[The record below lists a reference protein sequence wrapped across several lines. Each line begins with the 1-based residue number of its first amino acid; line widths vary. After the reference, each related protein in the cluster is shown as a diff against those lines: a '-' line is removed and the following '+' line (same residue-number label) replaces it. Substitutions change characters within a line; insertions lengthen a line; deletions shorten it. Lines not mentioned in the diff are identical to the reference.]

1 MFSYHRSDDLF
12 FLEYNEPLFD
22 FEPLPFSIYENRER
36 DSDKVNLKEIKS
48 NNDNFIQEKNIKF
61 ELYPLFINWKKIETR
76 EEKNED
82 FNIFKLFGYFGAAIF
97 ELLKQVNGNKEYNY
111 KNFISELN
119 NYKKVFRKRQLEE
132 NEFYKKLF
140 DIYDKVVSLIKN
152 KIIIFKEISVFI
164 TVLRLY
170 ENYFFAMNDIT
181 TLIETLKMQFII
193 INKLEENEY
202 KKIYDSYF
210 KKYKIYSDDSEDEY
224 ENDIWLWQR
233 NNYFPKS
240 RKNYINHLKIIFKKK
255 KNQII
260 LNEH

>member
-1 MFSYHRSDDLF
+1 MKTHKK
-12 FLEYNEPLFD
+12 
-22 FEPLPFSIYENRER
+22 I
-36 DSDKVNLKEIKS
+36 NLKEIKS

-61 ELYPLFINWKKIETR
+61 ELYPLFINWKKIETK

-82 FNIFKLFGYFGAAIF
+82 FNIFKLFGYFCAAIF

-119 NYKKVFRKRQLEE
+119 NYKKIFRKRQLEE

-140 DIYDKVVSLIKN
+140 DIYDKVVSLIKH

-170 ENYFFAMNDIT
+170 ENYFYEMNDIT
-181 TLIETLKMQFII
+181 KLIETLKLQFII

-202 KKIYDSYF
+202 KKIYDRYF
-210 KKYKIYSDDSEDEY
+210 KKYKIYSDYSEDEY
-224 ENDIWLWQR
+224 ENEI
-233 NNYFPKS
+233 
-240 RKNYINHLKIIFKKK
+240 
-255 KNQII
+255 
-260 LNEH
+260 

>member
-1 MFSYHRSDDLF
+1 M
-12 FLEYNEPLFD
+12 E
-22 FEPLPFSIYENRER
+22 
-36 DSDKVNLKEIKS
+36 
-48 NNDNFIQEKNIKF
+48 
-61 ELYPLFINWKKIETR
+61 KIETK

-97 ELLKQVNGNKEYNY
+97 ELLKQVNENKEYNY

-119 NYKKVFRKRQLEE
+119 NYKKIFRKRQLEE

-170 ENYFFAMNDIT
+170 ENYFYEMNDIT
-181 TLIETLKMQFII
+181 KLIETLKLQFII

-202 KKIYDSYF
+202 KKYMIDNL
-210 KKYKIYSDDSEDEY
+210 KNTKYILM
-224 ENDIWLWQR
+224 I
-233 NNYFPKS
+233 
-240 RKNYINHLKIIFKKK
+240 LKMNMKMKFDFGKEIIIFQKVER
-255 KNQII
+255 II
-260 LNEH
+260 LID